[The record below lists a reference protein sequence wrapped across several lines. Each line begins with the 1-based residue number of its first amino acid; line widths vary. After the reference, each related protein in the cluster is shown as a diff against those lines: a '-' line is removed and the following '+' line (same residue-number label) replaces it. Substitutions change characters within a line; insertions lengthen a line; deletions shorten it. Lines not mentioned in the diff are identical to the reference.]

1 MRFWTP
7 VCAPRGV
14 QNATTGAPFSPK
26 SPQRCSPPVGGWPL
40 LADLGATSGPKR
52 PRLSFH
58 RFRGRFWSD
67 FGLDFKP
74 IWAWFR
80 SNLRYHLWIRI
91 GIPKG
96 LLAEVFPR
104 SFCMFHADSWYSIQ
118 AYWYS
123 IKGELCRQASRY
135 STKASWYSTSPIY
148 PFSPT
153 YTMYPTYLTYPTDL
167 DVSNSSNVSNKSN
180 VSNVSNLSNWSNL
193 SDI

>member
-1 MRFWTP
+1 MYLQCFLSISPYQIINLFARKPVVVHAFSDHCSIVYFWSLKVTWFAHKCDFGPQFVPPVGSKMRPLGHHF
-7 VCAPRGV
+7 RQKG
-14 QNATTGAPFSPK
+14 S
-26 SPQRCSPPVGGWPL
+26 QRCSPPVGGWPL

-91 GIPKG
+91 GIPKA

-104 SFCMFHADSWYSIQ
+104 SFCMFHADSWYSMQ
-118 AYWYS
+118 
-123 IKGELCRQASRY
+123 
-135 STKASWYSTSPIY
+135 PIRR
-148 PFSPT
+148 
-153 YTMYPTYLTYPTDL
+153 
-167 DVSNSSNVSNKSN
+167 
-180 VSNVSNLSNWSNL
+180 
-193 SDI
+193 IA